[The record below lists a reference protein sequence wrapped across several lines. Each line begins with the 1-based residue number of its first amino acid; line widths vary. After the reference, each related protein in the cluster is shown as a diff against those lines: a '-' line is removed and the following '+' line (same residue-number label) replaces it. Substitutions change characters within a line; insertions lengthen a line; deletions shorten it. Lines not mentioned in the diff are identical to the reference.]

1 MKFAPCAVL
10 MYYIGI
16 KQCMRRY
23 IMQEVIKFLK
33 EIFLMKPEDKRIG
46 SFGQFKAVEP
56 VEKPVKK
63 VIKPA
68 SEIKLS
74 DLMRRSY

>member
-1 MKFAPCAVL
+1 
-10 MYYIGI
+10 
-16 KQCMRRY
+16 
-23 IMQEVIKFLK
+23 MQEVIKFLK
-33 EIFLMKPEDKRIG
+33 EIFLMKQEDKKIG
-46 SFGQFKAVEP
+46 LCQFKAKEP

-68 SEIKLS
+68 SEVKLS

>member
-1 MKFAPCAVL
+1 
-10 MYYIGI
+10 
-16 KQCMRRY
+16 
-23 IMQEVIKFLK
+23 MQEVIKFLK

-46 SFGQFKAVEP
+46 LCQFKAVEP
-56 VEKPVKK
+56 VEKPLKK

-68 SEIKLS
+68 SEVKLS